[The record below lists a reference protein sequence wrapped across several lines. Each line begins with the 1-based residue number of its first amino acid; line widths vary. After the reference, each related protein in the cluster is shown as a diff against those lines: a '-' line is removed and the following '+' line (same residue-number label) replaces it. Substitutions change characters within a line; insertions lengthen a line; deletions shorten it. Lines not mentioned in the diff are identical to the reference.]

1 MKLIKKFSLSIL
13 VLTLVSLFTF
23 NAINVFAS
31 YDKYANFGATY
42 QIKEVVDEYDFG
54 YGITF
59 QREISTSSVT
69 QGGLTTGI
77 TLNNDS
83 PQQAHVLTV
92 KPSDDV
98 ELVPYTFL
106 SGPQWS
112 ATTVKKAA
120 LQYEATHP
128 GYRVVA
134 AVNGDFF
141 QISHTYKAS
150 TGVTIGQG
158 EYYKSISHHGGI
170 HTLAIRNNGEGKQ
183 LFVAN
188 IDKSYPVLSIY
199 DNDGNVIKKF
209 DINKVN
215 NEPGDNEVALYY
227 APLKKNFEPQVNPI
241 NVKDAWLVRSG
252 LYATT
257 TCEGSFYGVGNI
269 TEFLSEELA
278 LKANQFAIKSNNKQV
293 TDMLAADVKIRVQ
306 FEYKDASVEG
316 VENFIGFPYQ
326 LVENGKYIANK
337 HPDDNNVKYR
347 HPRTIIGQKEN
358 GDVVLAVVD
367 GRQNNKNMYGLS
379 AVEMS
384 TFMAAHGCVDA
395 WNLDGGGSS
404 TMIVRKQYGWEFG
417 NENNGFNKD
426 NSDWYV
432 TNNPSDGSERSDGNH
447 LLVVVKLPDVKF
459 DLKSATE
466 TSITINV
473 ALLTDLDKHKELY
486 VLLEGKYYPVEG
498 EEVKITD
505 LKKNT
510 DYEVFLYSKIDGNYI
525 NLMTSKTFSTNKSA
539 PTSISIVATLYEKNG
554 VQQIQFRYTV
564 DKDEAVR
571 TIVFIGSD
579 GERFLTASKIV
590 FIEKTLENLQSIING
605 KVEINF
611 LANEA
616 FPEETLI
623 LEDFEIKFD
632 TMFVFD
638 EMLYTTDETMKDLFK

>member
-1 MKLIKKFSLSIL
+1 M
-13 VLTLVSLFTF
+13 
-23 NAINVFAS
+23 
-31 YDKYANFGATY
+31 
-42 QIKEVVDEYDFG
+42 
-54 YGITF
+54 
-59 QREISTSSVT
+59 
-69 QGGLTTGI
+69 
-77 TLNNDS
+77 
-83 PQQAHVLTV
+83 
-92 KPSDDV
+92 
-98 ELVPYTFL
+98 
-106 SGPQWS
+106 
-112 ATTVKKAA
+112 
-120 LQYEATHP
+120 
-128 GYRVVA
+128 
-134 AVNGDFF
+134 
-141 QISHTYKAS
+141 
-150 TGVTIGQG
+150 
-158 EYYKSISHHGGI
+158 
-170 HTLAIRNNGEGKQ
+170 
-183 LFVAN
+183 AN
-188 IDKSYPVLSIY
+188 IAKSYPVLSVY

-215 NEPGDNEVALYY
+215 AEPSDNEVALYY

-269 TEFLSEELA
+269 TEFLTEELA

-293 TDMLAADVKIRVQ
+293 NDMLANDVKIRVQ
-306 FEYKDASVEG
+306 FEYKDPSVEG

-459 DLKSATE
+459 ELKSATE

-498 EEVKITD
+498 EEVTITE
-505 LKKNT
+505 LKKDT
-510 DYEVFLYSKIDGNYI
+510 DYEAFLYSKDGDSYI
-525 NLMTSKTFSTNKSA
+525 NLMTSKKFSTNKPS
-539 PTSISIVATLYEKNG
+539 PTSVSIVATIYEKNG
-554 VQQIQFRYTV
+554 IQQIQFRYTV
-564 DKDEAVR
+564 DKPDAVR
-571 TIVFIGSD
+571 TIVFIGSN
-579 GERFLTASKIV
+579 GERFLTASKNV
-590 FIEKTLENLQSIING
+590 SFEKTLENLQAILNG

-616 FPEETLI
+616 FPEQTLT
-623 LEDFEIKFD
+623 LDQFEIKFD
-632 TMFVFD
+632 TMFIFD
-638 EMLYTTDETMKDLFK
+638 EMLYTTDATMKDLFK

>member
-1 MKLIKKFSLSIL
+1 
-13 VLTLVSLFTF
+13 
-23 NAINVFAS
+23 
-31 YDKYANFGATY
+31 
-42 QIKEVVDEYDFG
+42 
-54 YGITF
+54 
-59 QREISTSSVT
+59 
-69 QGGLTTGI
+69 
-77 TLNNDS
+77 
-83 PQQAHVLTV
+83 
-92 KPSDDV
+92 
-98 ELVPYTFL
+98 
-106 SGPQWS
+106 
-112 ATTVKKAA
+112 
-120 LQYEATHP
+120 
-128 GYRVVA
+128 
-134 AVNGDFF
+134 
-141 QISHTYKAS
+141 
-150 TGVTIGQG
+150 
-158 EYYKSISHHGGI
+158 
-170 HTLAIRNNGEGKQ
+170 
-183 LFVAN
+183 VAN
-188 IDKSYPVLSIY
+188 IAKSYPVLSVY

-215 NEPGDNEVALYY
+215 AEPSDNEVALYY

-269 TEFLSEELA
+269 TEFLTEELA

-293 TDMLAADVKIRVQ
+293 NDMLANDVKIRVQ
-306 FEYKDASVEG
+306 FEYKDPSVEG

-459 DLKSATE
+459 ELKSAIE
-466 TSITINV
+466 LAKKKYKESNDLLKVKKYLASKGYSMNLINK
-473 ALLTDLDKHKELY
+473 AIDTLKEISNNKERELY
-486 VLLEGKYYPVEG
+486 
-498 EEVKITD
+498 
-505 LKKNT
+505 
-510 DYEVFLYSKIDGNYI
+510 
-525 NLMTSKTFSTNKSA
+525 
-539 PTSISIVATLYEKNG
+539 
-554 VQQIQFRYTV
+554 
-564 DKDEAVR
+564 
-571 TIVFIGSD
+571 
-579 GERFLTASKIV
+579 
-590 FIEKTLENLQSIING
+590 
-605 KVEINF
+605 
-611 LANEA
+611 
-616 FPEETLI
+616 
-623 LEDFEIKFD
+623 
-632 TMFVFD
+632 
-638 EMLYTTDETMKDLFK
+638 

>member
-1 MKLIKKFSLSIL
+1 MKLIKKLSMSIL
-13 VLTLVSLFTF
+13 VLTLVCLFTI
-23 NAINVFAS
+23 NAINVFANNNKFAL
-31 YDKYANFGATY
+31 YGATY
-42 QIKEVVDEYDFG
+42 QVTEVVDEYDFG

-69 QGGLTTGI
+69 KSGLTTGV
-77 TLNNDS
+77 TLNVDS

-92 KPSDDV
+92 KPSEDV

-106 SGPQWS
+106 DGAQWH

-150 TGVTIGQG
+150 TGVTVGQG
-158 EYYKSISHHGGI
+158 EYYKSVSHHGGV
-170 HTLAIRNNGEGKQ
+170 HTLAIKNNGEGKQ

-188 IDKSYPVLSIY
+188 ISKSYPVLSIY
-199 DNDGNVIKKF
+199 DKEGNVIQKI

-215 NEPGDNEVALYY
+215 QEPGANEVSLYY
-227 APLKKNFEPQVNPI
+227 ATLVKNFEPQVNPI
-241 NVKDAWLVRSG
+241 NVTNAWIVKSG

-269 TEFLSEELA
+269 SEFSTAEFT
-278 LKANQFAIKSNNKQV
+278 LKSNQFAIKSNNEQV
-293 TDMLAADVKIRVQ
+293 SEMLATDVKIRVQ
-306 FEYKDASVEG
+306 YEYKDPSVEG

-326 LVENGKYIANK
+326 LVENGEYVASK

-358 GDVVLAVVD
+358 GDIVLAVVD
-367 GRQNNKNMYGLS
+367 GRQTNKNMYGLS

-426 NSDWYV
+426 NSNWYV
-432 TNNPSDGSERSDGNH
+432 TNDPSDGGERSDGNH

-459 DLKSATE
+459 DLTSATE
-466 TSITINV
+466 TSLTINV

-486 VLLEGKYYPVEG
+486 VLLEGEYYRVEG
-498 EEVKITD
+498 EEVIITG
-505 LKKNT
+505 LKKNKE
-510 DYEVFLYSKIDGNYI
+510 YEVFLYSKDGDNYI
-525 NLMTSKTFSTNKSA
+525 NLMTSKTFTTNKSA
-539 PTSISIVATLYEKNG
+539 PTSVTVVATLFEKNG

-579 GERFLTASKIV
+579 GERFMTASRIV
-590 FIEKTLENLQSIING
+590 FMEKTLENLESIING
-605 KVEINF
+605 KVEIKY
-611 LANEA
+611 LVNEA
-616 FPEETLI
+616 FPEEILV

-632 TMFVFD
+632 TKFILD
-638 EMLYTTDETMKDLFK
+638 ELLFTTNETMKGLFE